1 MNIFIASKASVR
13 LTLVGN
19 HCGRRH
25 GCFFFIDFQQS
36 PEPRNPPPS
45 KFYLRGGGNL
55 TCLSLQSF
63 RLSSRFST
71 SSRLTSMGFSRGG
84 WLDWLR
90 KADKRWLWIVLGSRW
105 IGDRVPDYGS
115 SRLDCRL
122 TFARRLPWCRALP
135 SPWIIH
141 PKLSHTAGTVV
152 RITMRRQLWSFC
164 RQLRFLAFHSR
175 QITPTTHLVLHP
187 HADPCRWAH
196 GSWWLWKKE
205 FFAMWTSIAVL
216 HIFIGKNQ
224 V

>member
-1 MNIFIASKASVR
+1 
-13 LTLVGN
+13 
-19 HCGRRH
+19 
-25 GCFFFIDFQQS
+25 
-36 PEPRNPPPS
+36 
-45 KFYLRGGGNL
+45 
-55 TCLSLQSF
+55 
-63 RLSSRFST
+63 
-71 SSRLTSMGFSRGG
+71 MGFSRGG

-90 KADKRWLWIVLGSRW
+90 KTDKRWLWIVLGSRW

-152 RITMRRQLWSFC
+152 RITMRRQLWSFY
-164 RQLRFLAFHSR
+164 RQFRFLAFHSR

-187 HADPCRWAH
+187 HADPCRWGH

-205 FFAMWTSIAVL
+205 FFCNVNINSRIAYIYWQKPGL
-216 HIFIGKNQ
+216 DISNQ
-224 V
+224 TMRTLKLRQTWLVCIKSLGRILQ